1 MKYATQTTS
10 FPDVQN
16 NIITDAQV
24 FYLNQE
30 GYILSSTNTIFST
43 IQLQNRSVFEW
54 CPFLESIFPSLFE
67 EAAEEV
73 TQFERVT
80 TAENFLPG
88 IYDYTFVKLPA
99 FLAKEEILMW
109 IISDRTACYQRMTEL
124 QQFHNEQVRAQF

>member
-1 MKYATQTTS
+1 MKYSTKPTS
-10 FPDVQN
+10 FPDVQT
-16 NIITDAQV
+16 NILADAQV
-24 FYLNQE
+24 FYLNQK

-43 IQLQNRSVFEW
+43 IHLQNCPVFEW

-99 FLAKEEILMW
+99 FLANEEVLMW

-124 QQFHNEQVRAQF
+124 QQFYNEQARAQF